1 MSFLFCHGPLRFD
14 QLGFIE
20 TDRGFR
26 QRCRRAS
33 PTAPM
38 DASIPASIRYWADS
52 SSYLDGLQR
61 ITNGHGVDM
70 VVEMLANMNLDA
82 TEGAGSPQANVV
94 VGSRGE
100 LGFTPAAH
108 DGDGSVHPGPDPCEA
123 PSPPRTAE
131 ALFGVP
137 GSLSVQLVVGTEL
150 PLSRAADTHGHI
162 RDARCPE
169 RWCSY
174 PIDPVHGTEYRN
186 HLSQS
191 AMGSLVR
198 A

>member
-1 MSFLFCHGPLRFD
+1 
-14 QLGFIE
+14 
-20 TDRGFR
+20 
-26 QRCRRAS
+26 
-33 PTAPM
+33 M
-38 DASIPASIRYWADS
+38 DASIPASIRCWADS

-94 VGSRGE
+94 VGSRGSWASPLRLTMVTGASI
-100 LGFTPAAH
+100 LGRTPVERH
-108 DGDGSVHPGPDPCEA
+108 PRREPRRLCSVCQEVCR
-123 PSPPRTAE
+123 S
-131 ALFGVP
+131 
-137 GSLSVQLVVGTEL
+137 SWLSARSFRSAEL
-150 PLSRAADTHGHI
+150 PTATAAYLRPGI
-162 RDARCPE
+162 RNDGATA
-169 RWCSY
+169 